1 MRLKNTSRLAGDR
14 DAAGGV
20 LASKVIW
27 LLGQIALHIC
37 QEAVTPSRVLL
48 VSASPF
54 AQYLKLIKDVTYPF
68 LSNVSKDIQDL
79 IRLLEP
85 QNSIYHR

>member
-1 MRLKNTSRLAGDR
+1 MAGDR

-20 LASKVIW
+20 LASKVMW
-27 LLGQIALHIC
+27 LPGQTALYTC
-37 QEAVTPSRVLL
+37 QEAVIPARVLL

-68 LSNVSKDIQDL
+68 
-79 IRLLEP
+79 
-85 QNSIYHR
+85 